1 MVDEKI
7 RSRREARHER
17 REAARERREAG
28 DYCCSRDDERMGA
41 LLAGLILITIGGLF
55 LASNLG
61 YLPWS
66 IGEMIY
72 KLWPIIPGLI
82 GIWLIAKYFMMR

>member
-1 MVDEKI
+1 MVEEKTK
-7 RSRREARHER
+7 SRREIRHER
-17 REAARERREAG
+17 REAKG
-28 DYCCSRDDERMGA
+28 DEPCCSWDDERMGA
-41 LLAGLILITIGGLF
+41 LLGGLILIAVGGIF

-66 IGEMIY
+66 IGETIS